1 MTLPQAVKRF
11 TPGEYYRLERD
22 ALSRNEYYKGEIF
35 AMAGGTA
42 THSLICNN
50 VSGEARARLKGGPC
64 TVYESNLR
72 LKVKA
77 TGLRT
82 YPDVS
87 IYCEPLEADD
97 EDPYSE
103 TYTNPTVLFE
113 VLSKSTEAYDR
124 GAKPENYR
132 KIESLRAYALIS
144 QYAPH
149 VELYE
154 RQPSGNWL
162 FREFL
167 GLDATVTISSP
178 ALDLPMAEIYARV
191 HFQNDDADT
200 GNAPSR
206 PARNGST
213 GPEIA
218 HQ

>member
-1 MTLPQAVKRF
+1 MTQPQAVKRF
-11 TPGEYYRLERD
+11 TPQEYYRLEQD
-22 ALSRNEYYKGEIF
+22 AVSRNEYYNGEIF

-50 VSGEARARLKGGPC
+50 IGGEARARLKGGPC
-64 TVYESNLR
+64 TIYESNLR
-72 LKVKA
+72 LKLKA

-87 IYCEPLEADD
+87 IYWDPLETDE
-97 EDPYSE
+97 EDPYRE
-103 TYTNPTVLFE
+103 TYTNPSVLFE

-132 KIESLRAYALIS
+132 KVKSLRAYALVS

-154 RQPSGNWL
+154 RQADGNWL

-167 GLDATVTISSP
+167 GLDATVSIQSP
-178 ALDLPMAEIYARV
+178 RLDLPMAEIYARV
-191 HFQNDDADT
+191 QFEELDADT
-200 GNAPSR
+200 ANATF
-206 PARNGST
+206 PAK
-213 GPEIA
+213 P
-218 HQ
+218 